1 MHPALGLVE
10 FSSIAA
16 GIHAC
21 DEMVK
26 VAPVELIDARPIC
39 PGKYISVVGGE
50 VAPVE
55 MSVVKGV
62 EIGADSVVDSLFIP
76 NIHEQVFPAILGT
89 SAVSK
94 LETLGIIE
102 TFSVASGIIA
112 GDVAA
117 KAATITLIEIRLA
130 RGMGG
135 KSFITMTGFIADVE
149 AAVAAGSKAV
159 SDAGMLVR
167 EVVIPNPRHDLDTYL
182 L

>member
-10 FSSIAA
+10 FNSVAA
-16 GIHAC
+16 GVHAC

-26 VAPVELIDARPIC
+26 VAPVELIDSRPIC

-55 MSVVKGV
+55 TSVAMGV
-62 EIGADSVVDSLFIP
+62 EIGADSVVDSLLIP

-89 SAVSK
+89 SNVSE

-102 TFSVASGIIA
+102 TFSVASGIVA

-117 KAATITLIEIRLA
+117 KAAAITLIEIRLA
-130 RGMGG
+130 RGLGG
-135 KSFITMTGFIADVE
+135 KSFITLSGFIADVE
-149 AAVAAGSKAV
+149 AAVSAGSKAI
-159 SDAGMLVR
+159 SNEGMLVR
-167 EVVIPNPRHDLDTYL
+167 DVVIPNPRHDLDTYL

>member
-10 FSSIAA
+10 FNSIAA

-26 VAPVELIDARPIC
+26 IAPVELIDARPIC
-39 PGKYISVVGGE
+39 PGKYVSVVGGE

-55 MSVVKGV
+55 SSVEKGL
-62 EIGADSVVDSLFIP
+62 EIGADAVVDSLIIP

-89 SAVSK
+89 SAVGK
-94 LETLGIIE
+94 LEALGVIE

-112 GDVAA
+112 ADAA
-117 KAATITLIEIRLA
+117 VKAASITLIEVRLA
-130 RGMGG
+130 RGLGG
-135 KSFITMTGFIADVE
+135 KSFVTLTGEIADVQ
-149 AAVAAGSKAV
+149 AAVGAGSGA
-159 SDAGMLVR
+159 SRATGMLVR
-167 EVVIPNPRHDLDTYL
+167 DVVIANPMRDLNAYL